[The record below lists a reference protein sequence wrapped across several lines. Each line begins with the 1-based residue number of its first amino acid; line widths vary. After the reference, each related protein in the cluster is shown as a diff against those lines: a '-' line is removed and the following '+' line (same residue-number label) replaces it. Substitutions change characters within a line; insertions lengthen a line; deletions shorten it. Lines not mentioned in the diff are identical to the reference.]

1 MTPDCHN
8 AEPIV
13 VIIDGTESS
22 SISLH
27 MLALIAHQVTNQV
40 PYVITPRPEIDVDAI
55 LELMPP
61 IVTRNDFGMFR
72 EKNARSKSK
81 QERRKAR
88 GWA

>member
-1 MTPDCHN
+1 MTPDCRN
-8 AEPIV
+8 APPIV
-13 VIIDGTESS
+13 VIIEGNES

-27 MLALIAHQVTNQV
+27 MLALIAHAQVTNQA
-40 PYVITPRPEIDVDAI
+40 PYVITPPEIDVDAI

-72 EKNARSKSK
+72 EKNTRSKSK

>member
-1 MTPDCHN
+1 MSRELLEL
-8 AEPIV
+8 A
-13 VIIDGTESS
+13 
-22 SISLH
+22 
-27 MLALIAHQVTNQV
+27 ALIAHVQVTNQV

-72 EKNARSKSK
+72 EKNTRSKSK